1 MFQDVICCHIMLSY
15 MMPYDFYGA
24 VDDLAGVSIFASSF
38 LQSWVLIP
46 AETLEVLKVRGHE
59 GKIDTAVPLGPQ
71 ITKGNTQTH
80 KK

>member
-1 MFQDVICCHIMLSY
+1 
-15 MMPYDFYGA
+15 MMSYDFYGA
-24 VDDLAGVSIFASSF
+24 VYDLAAVSIFASSF

-59 GKIDTAVPLGPQ
+59 GTMDTAVPLGPQ